1 MAAWVMILGMVTL
14 INVTMVGAVMQ
25 LAGNIPDPSLLVIL
39 SRYLRKKEEKE
50 EPRELLLHHLEASA
64 RLQRLRRRSALL
76 AVLLALAACG
86 LTIGAL
92 VVGWGA
98 WGMAAVTVT
107 VRKRAHA
114 LFVPAGKGGFS
125 VTATARCYLD
135 PYGYLR
141 MESGKR

>member
-98 WGMAAVTVT
+98 WGMAAVTFWILAANVAFLD
-107 VRKRAHA
+107 VPLAALKRRSSRMN
-114 LFVPAGKGGFS
+114 PGD
-125 VTATARCYLD
+125 AR
-135 PYGYLR
+135 PQ
-141 MESGKR
+141 

>member
-14 INVTMVGAVMQ
+14 INVPMVGAVMQ

-98 WGMAAVTVT
+98 WGMAAVTFWILAANVAFLD
-107 VRKRAHA
+107 VPLAALKRRSSRMN
-114 LFVPAGKGGFS
+114 PGD
-125 VTATARCYLD
+125 AR
-135 PYGYLR
+135 PQ
-141 MESGKR
+141 